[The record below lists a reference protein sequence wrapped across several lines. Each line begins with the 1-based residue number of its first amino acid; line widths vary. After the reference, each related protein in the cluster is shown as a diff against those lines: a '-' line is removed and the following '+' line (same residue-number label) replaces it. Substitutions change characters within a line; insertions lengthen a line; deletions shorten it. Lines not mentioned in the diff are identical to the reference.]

1 MPGCASVSAHIG
13 MCTSVWAW
21 RFTPMREDGC
31 LGPWVCGGVY
41 ASLWLSV
48 FLSVVLESLNL
59 GDAGDLGSRD
69 SQTLLHIRITWEVLI
84 LLCPD
89 QAPDH

>member
-1 MPGCASVSAHIG
+1 MHVCVGLAIHTYAGRQVSRSMG
-13 MCTSVWAW
+13 LWGGYMLL
-21 RFTPMREDGC
+21 FGC
-31 LGPWVCGGVY
+31 LSFC
-41 ASLWLSV
+41 
-48 FLSVVLESLNL
+48 LSVVLESLNL